1 MNAKVLLFCCL
12 WGVGVLSGIRPA
24 TSLQAQMTGLL
35 TSDERYAE
43 VPVLPTY
50 SGTKFNEIPPRVS
63 LKRYCPVPADQR
75 QTSTCV
81 GWALGYGLLT
91 IQRAILSN
99 QTDQAFITQQA
110 HSAAFLFNQLQNNHG
125 DCAGGAYIED
135 ALLLLKEKGDCLE
148 SSFNFEKYGCS
159 TRPSE
164 VHFAEAARYRIQDF
178 ASVFELNE
186 DPKVKISKICKVL
199 AARTPVAVGMGVTK
213 SFLDILPGMQMW
225 NPDPAE
231 PLVGYHAMVLIG
243 YNSVEKYFELLNSFG
258 PSWGLNGFIRLPY
271 DDFERL
277 CRYAYVLVPAPQTP
291 LLTTSSRSPAEE
303 AVAPMQQ
310 SYSLS
315 GAFVF
320 RQPAGFVMTDS
331 GDELMYF
338 EEIEARLHDARQGVY
353 RTRKAVF
360 PIGDVFQ
367 LVARD
372 VPRGCHVYV
381 FSRSPDG
388 TINVHFPRK
397 APRHSTSASFMLDK
411 TAELIIPDEDHLL
424 QLPSVGDDHLCILY
438 SSTPIADFD
447 LRLRQLSD
455 YSGNF
460 YARVHQVFND
470 YLIPIEQVRYETD
483 RMMFSAR
490 AEPAQG
496 RTAVA
501 LILTVTA
508 Q

>member
-1 MNAKVLLFCCL
+1 
-12 WGVGVLSGIRPA
+12 
-24 TSLQAQMTGLL
+24 MTGLL

-99 QTDQAFITQQA
+99 QTDQALITQQA
-110 HSAAFLFNQLQNNHG
+110 HSAAFLFNQLQNSRG
-125 DCAGGAYIED
+125 DCTGGAYIED
-135 ALLLLKEKGDCLE
+135 ALLLLKENGDCLE

-164 VHFAEAARYRIQDF
+164 AHFAEAARYRIQDF
-178 ASVFELNE
+178 ASVFDLNE
-186 DPKVKISKICKVL
+186 DPKVKISKACKVL
-199 AARTPVAVGMGVTK
+199 ATRTPIAVGMGVTK
-213 SFLDILPGMQMW
+213 SFFDILPGMQMW

-231 PLVGYHAMVLIG
+231 PLAGYHAMVLVG
-243 YNSVEKYFELLNSFG
+243 YNSVEKYVELLNSFG
-258 PSWGLNGFIRLPY
+258 PSWGQNGFIRLPY

-291 LLTTSSRSPAEE
+291 LLTTSTKSPEE
-303 AVAPMQQ
+303 GIVAPAQQ
-310 SYSLS
+310 GYSLS

-338 EEIEARLHDARQGVY
+338 EEIEARLQDERRGVY
-353 RTRKAVF
+353 RTRKPAF

-397 APRHSTSASFMLDK
+397 VPRHSTSASFMLDK
-411 TAELIIPDEDHLL
+411 TAELVIPDEDHLL

-438 SSTPIADFD
+438 SSIPIPDFD
-447 LRLRQLSD
+447 LLLRQLND
-455 YSGNF
+455 YSGDF
-460 YARVHQVFND
+460 YAGVHRAFKD
-470 YLIPIEQVRYETD
+470 YLVPVEQVRYEPE

-496 RTAVA
+496 RAAVV

>member
-1 MNAKVLLFCCL
+1 
-12 WGVGVLSGIRPA
+12 
-24 TSLQAQMTGLL
+24 MTGLL
-35 TSDERYAE
+35 TSDERYAAI
-43 VPVLPTY
+43 PVLPTY

-99 QTDQAFITQQA
+99 QTDQSLITQQA
-110 HSAAFLFNQLQNNHG
+110 HSAAFLFNQLQNSRS
-125 DCAGGAYIED
+125 DCTGGAYIED

-148 SSFNFEKYGCS
+148 SSFNFEKYSCL
-159 TRPSE
+159 TQPLE

-178 ASVFELNE
+178 ASVFDLNE
-186 DPKVKISKICKVL
+186 DSKVKISKTCKVL
-199 AARTPVAVGMGVTK
+199 ATRTPIAVGMGVTK
-213 SFLDILPGMQMW
+213 SFFDILPGMQLW
-225 NPDPAE
+225 NPDPTE
-231 PLVGYHAMVLIG
+231 PIAGYHAMVLIG
-243 YNSVEKYFELLNSFG
+243 YNSVEKYFDLLNSFG
-258 PSWGLNGFIRLPY
+258 PSWGQNGFIRLPY

-291 LLTTSSRSPAEE
+291 LLTTSGKSPAEE
-303 AVAPMQQ
+303 SAAPMQQ
-310 SYSLS
+310 SHLLS

-353 RTRKAVF
+353 RTRKPVF

-381 FSRSPDG
+381 FSRSPNG

-397 APRHSTSASFMLDK
+397 APRHSTSASFILDK
-411 TAELIIPDEDHLL
+411 TAELVIPDEDHLL
-424 QLPSVGDDHLCILY
+424 QLADSGEDHLCILY
-438 SSTPIADFD
+438 SSAPIADFD
-447 LRLRQLSD
+447 SRLRQLSD
-455 YSGNF
+455 YSGDF
-460 YARVHQVFND
+460 CAGVHQTFND
-470 YLIPIEQVRYETD
+470 YLIPIKQVRYDPE

-490 AEPAQG
+490 AEPTHG
-496 RTAVA
+496 RIAAA